1 MKRRLKGFIWIGLG
15 ISLLLALFLS
25 PFASSSP
32 DGLEKVAE
40 TKGFLEKAEGWKFW
54 KYAPFSDYAIPWIKN
69 EKVSTALSGL
79 IGTLAIF
86 FLAIGIGKIIR
97 KSPNQKTM
105 IFVAFPFMIFSTLI
119 FTSTFLYAARPLTTD
134 DAWTVEKGKFQ
145 LETGFDAARQDNHDQ
160 ELGPSVTLSYGL
172 LERMDLG
179 LGSGYI
185 FLDPKEGEREN
196 GFADTELKAKYRLF
210 DEKDWIPAFAIS
222 GTLKIPTASESKG
235 LGSGEADFGI
245 NAIATKNLSKKL
257 ALHLNLGYTFIGEN
271 HVDNELNYSLG
282 CQFTLTEK
290 WALVGEVVGVNN
302 LNGRKG
308 DDPLS
313 SLIGTYYLIS
323 DNLVLDA
330 GIEIGV
336 SKAAP
341 DFRITT
347 GLTWFFKP

>member
-1 MKRRLKGFIWIGLG
+1 
-15 ISLLLALFLS
+15 
-25 PFASSSP
+25 
-32 DGLEKVAE
+32 
-40 TKGFLEKAEGWKFW
+40 
-54 KYAPFSDYAIPWIKN
+54 
-69 EKVSTALSGL
+69 
-79 IGTLAIF
+79 
-86 FLAIGIGKIIR
+86 
-97 KSPNQKTM
+97 
-105 IFVAFPFMIFSTLI
+105 
-119 FTSTFLYAARPLTTD
+119 
-134 DAWTVEKGKFQ
+134 
-145 LETGFDAARQDNHDQ
+145 
-160 ELGPSVTLSYGL
+160 
-172 LERMDLG
+172 MDLG
-179 LGSGYI
+179 VGSGYL
-185 FLDPKEGEREN
+185 FFHPQEGKNEN

-308 DDPLS
+308 DDPFS
-313 SLIGTYYLIS
+313 ALIGTYYLIT
-323 DNLVLDA
+323 DNIVWDS
-330 GIEIGV
+330 GIEIGM

-341 DFRITT
+341 DFRFTM
-347 GLTWFFKP
+347 GFTWLFKP